1 MNFVDNSFYKTSL
14 KKNNKQFIKV
24 QLLKKYIFGCFSFKT
39 INIIGHINL
48 IKGQNDE

>member
-1 MNFVDNSFYKTSL
+1 MNFVDNSFYKSPSN
-14 KKNNKQFIKV
+14 KINKQYFKV

>member
-1 MNFVDNSFYKTSL
+1 MNFVDNSFYKSPSN
-14 KKNNKQFIKV
+14 KINKQYFKV

-39 INIIGHINL
+39 INIIGYINL

>member
-1 MNFVDNSFYKTSL
+1 MNFIDNSFYKTSL
-14 KKNNKQFIKV
+14 NKIDKKYLKV

-39 INIIGHINL
+39 INIIGHNNL